1 MQVVCLD
8 ITNYEVFLTSWEKTL
23 RSSFVQEV
31 AVLVFK
37 IKVAAAAGLT
47 KFLFPP
53 PMIL

>member
-1 MQVVCLD
+1 MG
-8 ITNYEVFLTSWEKTL
+8 KTL

-37 IKVAAAAGLT
+37 IKVAAAAAGLT